1 MYPKLIVNM
10 DKLKANIDACA
21 KITKE
26 DGGCSLMLV
35 TKGVCADDR
44 VCDMIIDHPEVDY
57 MADSRV
63 LNLKKYHD
71 KANAKGKLTVLLR
84 LPMLCEIEDV
94 VRYADV
100 SFNSEMSTL

>member
-1 MYPKLIVNM
+1 MYPKLIVNI

-35 TKGVCADDR
+35 TKGVCADEK
-44 VCDMIIDHPEVDY
+44 VCDMIMDHPAVDY

-63 LNLKKYHD
+63 LNLAKYHD
-71 KANAKGKLTVLLR
+71 KANAKGKETVLLR
-84 LPMLCEIEDV
+84 KKSSGTPM
-94 VRYADV
+94 
-100 SFNSEMSTL
+100 